1 MSVSFACYSEQ
12 KLSPCGK
19 VCFVPLNHVMIQ
31 CVCVWGGYDDS
42 REKKI
47 LLAPTI
53 LYTVNACAP

>member
-31 CVCVWGGYDDS
+31 CVCVGG
-42 REKKI
+42 
-47 LLAPTI
+47 L
-53 LYTVNACAP
+53 